1 MARINLAHF
10 QRDPEPPRRRAD
22 KKPAYVSWLHQ
33 LCCAVTGR
41 ETDLQ
46 AAHVSYPMAWYGH
59 YGRGRGTKAPDLFAV
74 PLCQEE
80 HARQHSMGEKAY
92 WKMQGIDPHL
102 LALTLFAIHSNY
114 DEAISVER
122 AKSRIISGLAATGRL
137 PKSKD
142 VS

>member
-1 MARINLAHF
+1 MAFRVAYSEATHA
-10 QRDPEPPRRRAD
+10 PPVRRPA
-22 KKPAYVSWLHQ
+22 KKPDYLSWLHS

-46 AAHVSYPMAWYGH
+46 AAHVSYPAPWYGH
-59 YGRGRGTKAPDLFAV
+59 YGRAKGTKASDLFAL
-74 PLCQEE
+74 PLCAEE
-80 HARQHSMGEKAY
+80 HARQHSMGEEAY
-92 WKMQGIDPHL
+92 WRTIGIDPHL

-114 DEAISVER
+114 DEGISVER
-122 AKSRIISGLAATGRL
+122 AKTRIISGLAATGRL